1 MLEEL
6 VPLVLAPDAC
16 KPVVSLDGIGAALVV
31 HAKVDAVLGRAMQLL
46 EIPIPAY
53 RRTDKLLVSHQTVAE
68 LSAASGAGARRRL
81 CFELSSGEP
90 WSESDFDDTQFYDE
104 DSDGFGE
111 ESVDEDSDIYTDD
124 PEEGTPQPS
133 GDEGDSEEND

>member
-1 MLEEL
+1 MCIR
-6 VPLVLAPDAC
+6 D
-16 KPVVSLDGIGAALVV
+16 
-31 HAKVDAVLGRAMQLL
+31 R
-46 EIPIPAY
+46 
-53 RRTDKLLVSHQTVAE
+53 
-68 LSAASGAGARRRL
+68 
-81 CFELSSGEP
+81 
-90 WSESDFDDTQFYDE
+90 FYDE